1 MRRIL
6 LLFVALVAVVGVVP
20 ADTFLNGHG
29 GPLAVRLLAETG
41 VVKVLHHT
49 IQIGESD
56 DVFDYVSEGGQEI
69 LFPFNRLSAEL
80 SIWDRHTVVFL
91 YQPLEV
97 ATQVRFDEQRS
108 IDGVDF
114 PADGGV
120 NVVYSFPF
128 YRLSYLYDFARAENL
143 ELALG
148 LSLQAR
154 NASIRWESTDG
165 QSLVASQ
172 DLGPVPIVKFRV
184 EYAFPGGRIPGA
196 FVGFEAD
203 AFYASSA
210 FINGAE
216 YDFTGSIYDASLRA
230 GYEPTPGLDLFL
242 NLRGL
247 GGGGAGTR
255 PPENRTFWSQSRSG
269 FTDNF
274 LSTLSLTLGARVR

>member
-1 MRRIL
+1 MKRLALILAAL
-6 LLFVALVAVVGVVP
+6 LLVSAAIP
-20 ADTFLNGHG
+20 AQTFLNNNE
-29 GPLAVRLLAETG
+29 GPLAVRLVGETG
-41 VVKVLHHT
+41 FVKVLYHT
-49 IQIGESD
+49 IQIGETD
-56 DVFDYVSEGGQEI
+56 DVFDYVTQGGQEI

-80 SIWDRHTVVFL
+80 SIRGRHTIVFL
-91 YQPLEV
+91 YQPLEIS
-97 ATQVRFDEQRS
+97 TQVRFDEQRS
-108 IDGVDF
+108 IDGVLF

-120 NVVYSFPF
+120 NVTYSFPF
-128 YRLSYLYDFARAENL
+128 YRLSYLYDFARADNL

-165 QSLVASQ
+165 QALVSSQ
-172 DLGPVPIVKFRV
+172 DLGPVPIVKFRT

-216 YDFTGSIYDASLRA
+216 YEFTGSIFDASLRA

-255 PPENRTFWSQSRSG
+255 PPENRTFWSQSRDG
-269 FTDNF
+269 YTDNF
-274 LSTLSLTLGARVR
+274 LSTLSLTLGARLR